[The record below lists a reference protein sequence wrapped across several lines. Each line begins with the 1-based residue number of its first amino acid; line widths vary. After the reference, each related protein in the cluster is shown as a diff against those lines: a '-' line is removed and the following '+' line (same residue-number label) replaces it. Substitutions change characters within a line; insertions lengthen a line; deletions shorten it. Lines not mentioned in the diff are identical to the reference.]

1 MGLIGL
7 EFALLGMLILINA
20 FLALAEIAIVSAR
33 RSRLHAFA
41 QQGRHGAVIALE
53 LQAQPTRFLSTVQ
66 IGITLIGIVAGFV
79 GGATIAED
87 VALRLRAAG
96 WFHEWAGAVAVS
108 GVVGV
113 TTYLSLVVGE
123 LAPKRFAL
131 HNAER
136 LAMAVAPAMRM
147 LARVTAPV
155 VRLLSV
161 STDALLWLVGARRLA
176 PQVVTEEEIRL
187 LLAEGAEAGILP
199 RVEHEMV
206 ANVFRLADRQ
216 VFELMTPRNE
226 VVWLDAGAPLALMR
240 EQALA
245 SGRFQFPVCRGAL
258 DEVIGITAINDL
270 ASAASDAELA
280 ARFREPLFVAD
291 TTSALKLPEMFR
303 TFATHLAVVID
314 EHGAVQ
320 GVVTVADVLRE
331 LVGALPGGE
340 PENWPVVRRDDGSL
354 LVDGSLPLREFK
366 ELLGVSVLPGEER
379 KGYATAAGFVMFTL
393 GRVPTEGDHFDHNGT
408 RIEVVDMDRHR
419 IDKLLLVPAGP
430 APLPAGSDISPR
442 D

>member
-7 EFALLGMLILINA
+7 EVALLGVLILINA

-33 RSRLHAFA
+33 RSRLEALA
-41 QQGRHGAVIALE
+41 RQGRRGARIALE

-66 IGITLIGIVAGFV
+66 TGMTLIGIVAGFV

-96 WFHEWAGAVAVS
+96 WFHEWAGAVAVA

-131 HNAER
+131 QNAER
-136 LAMAVAPAMRM
+136 LATLVAPALRI

-187 LLAEGAEAGILP
+187 LLAEGAEAGILHKA
-199 RVEHEMV
+199 EHEMV

-216 VFELMTPRNE
+216 VLELMTPRNE
-226 VVWLDAGAPLALMR
+226 VVWLDAEAPLAKLR
-240 EQALA
+240 EKALA

-270 ASAASDAELA
+270 AGAASDAELA
-280 ARFREPLFVAD
+280 NSLREPLFVAE

-303 TFATHLAVVID
+303 EFATHLAVVID

-331 LVGALPGGE
+331 IVGALPGGE
-340 PENWPVVRRDDGSL
+340 LEQRPVVRRDDGSL
-354 LVDGSLPLREFK
+354 LIEGALPLREFK
-366 ELLGVSVLPGEER
+366 ELLGVGVLPGEER
-379 KGYATAAGFVMFTL
+379 KGYATAAGFVMFAL
-393 GRVPTEGDHFDHNGT
+393 GRVPVEGDHFSHNGT
-408 RIEVVDMDRHR
+408 RIEVMDMDRHR
-419 IDKLLLVPAGP
+419 IDKLLLVPPGP
-430 APLPAGSDISPR
+430 APVPVGSDISPR